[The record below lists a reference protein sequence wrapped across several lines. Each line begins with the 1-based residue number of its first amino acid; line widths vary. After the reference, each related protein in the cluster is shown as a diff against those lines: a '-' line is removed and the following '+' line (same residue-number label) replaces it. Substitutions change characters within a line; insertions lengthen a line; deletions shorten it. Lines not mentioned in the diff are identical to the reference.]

1 MNDIREL
8 TKGIAGCACGRA
20 HTCPIDLVEI
30 SSGVIDRLDSLCG
43 DFSRILLIADQNTWR
58 VCGEKAAAA
67 LDSRVAD
74 KVVFETGADVLVPD
88 EAAIAVID
96 EHITADIDL
105 ILGVGSGVINDLC
118 KQTSFAHNLPYYI
131 VATATSMDGY
141 ASVGAALILEGMK
154 ITLNARPPKAIIAD
168 PAVLKDAPME
178 MLQAGYGDIIGKY
191 SCLNDWKLAACI
203 RGEYFCQT
211 VYDLTASQVERVR
224 ALADGIAARDE
235 DAVAALMEA
244 LVTVGI
250 AMAYVGNSRPA
261 SGSEHHFSHYFEI
274 TGILRGEPYLAHGI
288 DVLYSAVAT
297 ARLREQILG
306 GSPERRAFDKAA
318 WEQEIARV
326 YGSSAEGVIALQNKL
341 GWYEQ
346 DDSAAVYEKW
356 DEICAILR
364 EAPGEE
370 EMLALTARIG
380 LDYAAFESLYG
391 EAKIADA
398 LLYAKDLKD
407 RYTVLWL
414 YFVYF
419 R

>member
-8 TKGIAGCACGRA
+8 TKGISGCACTRA

-30 SSGVIDRLDSLCG
+30 SSGVIERLDTLCADYG
-43 DFSRILLIADQNTWR
+43 RILLIADQNTWR
-58 VCGEKAAAA
+58 VCGEKAAAV
-67 LDSRVAD
+67 LGNRVAD
-74 KVVFETGADVLVPD
+74 KVVFETGSDVLVPD

-96 EHITADIDL
+96 KHITGDIDL

-118 KQTSFAHNLPYYI
+118 KHTSFTHNLPYYI

-203 RGEYFCQT
+203 RNEYFCQT

-235 DAVAALMEA
+235 AAVGALMEA

-297 ARLREQILG
+297 ARLRGQILAG
-306 GSPERRAFDKAA
+306 KPELRAFDKAA
-318 WEQEIARV
+318 WEQEIRRV
-326 YGSSAEGVIALQNKL
+326 YGSSAEGVIALQKKL

-346 DDSAAVYEKW
+346 DDSAVVCEKW
-356 DEICAILR
+356 DEICDILR

-370 EMLALTARIG
+370 EMLALTSQIG
-380 LDYAAFESLYG
+380 LDYADFEALYG
-391 EAKIADA
+391 KAKLDDA
-398 LLYAKDLKD
+398 VLYAKDLKD